1 MPLRP
6 DSLCQADDR
15 SHALQ
20 RLAADPWFAGLP
32 DTMQAAL
39 QALGQPRRL
48 PAGGFLFLRE
58 DAPDG
63 LYGILEG
70 SMVIGSSSLTGKH
83 SVLTRLG
90 AGHWFGE
97 VALFDHGPRTHDA
110 GSDRGCLLWHV
121 PQAALLGWLQ
131 GWPQGWLPLGQLMAA
146 KTRKLMQGLAQQ
158 TLLSPE
164 ARLAQR
170 LLLLADGDGRIRLSQ
185 EALASATGIS
195 RQTCNAI
202 LGQLADAGLISVGR
216 GQLQVHDRSALQQL
230 ESGQN

>member
-6 DSLCQADDR
+6 DSLCHADDR

-48 PAGGFLFLRE
+48 PPGGFLFLRE

-63 LYGILEG
+63 LYGILDG
-70 SMVIGSSSLTGKH
+70 SVVIGSSSLMGKH
-83 SVLTRLG
+83 SVLTRLA

-202 LGQLADAGLISVGR
+202 LRQLADAGLISVGR
-216 GQLQVHDRSALQQL
+216 VQLQVHDRSALQQL
-230 ESGQN
+230 ESGQT

>member
-20 RLAADPWFAGLP
+20 LLAADPWFAGLP

-83 SVLTRLG
+83 SVLTRLA

-121 PQAALLGWLQ
+121 PQAALLGWLH

>member
-20 RLAADPWFAGLP
+20 LLAADPWFAGLP

-202 LGQLADAGLISVGR
+202 LRQLADGGFLTIGR
-216 GQLQVHDRSALQQL
+216 GHLQLLDRRALGQL
-230 ESGQN
+230 GGDGH

>member
-1 MPLRP
+1 MPLRTA
-6 DSLCQADDR
+6 SHCQAGDR
-15 SHALQ
+15 SRALQ
-20 RLAADPWFAGLP
+20 LLATDPWFSTLP

-39 QALGQPRRL
+39 IALGQPRQL
-48 PAGGFLFLRE
+48 AAGSFLFLRE

-63 LYGILEG
+63 LYGILDG
-70 SMVIGSSSLTGKH
+70 SMVIGSSSLMGKH

-110 GSDRGCLLWHV
+110 SSDRGCLLWHV
-121 PQAALLGWLQ
+121 PQAALLAWLQ
-131 GWPQGWLPLGQLMAA
+131 GWPQGWLPLGQLMAG

-158 TLLSPE
+158 TLLSPL

-170 LLLLADGDGRIRLSQ
+170 LLLLADSAGHIHLSQ

-195 RQTCNAI
+195 RQTCNA
-202 LGQLADAGLISVGR
+202 LLQQLLESQLIAIGR
-216 GQLQVHDRSALQQL
+216 GKVQLLDRQALQQL
-230 ESGQN
+230 EAHHD

>member
-6 DSLCQADDR
+6 ASLCQTDDR
-15 SHALQ
+15 TRALLL
-20 RLAADPWFAGLP
+20 LAADPWFAALP

-48 PAGGFLFLRE
+48 APGSFLFLRA
-58 DAPDG
+58 DASDG

-83 SVLTRLG
+83 SVLTRLA

-110 GSDRGCLLWHV
+110 GSDGGCLLWHV
-121 PQAALLGWLQ
+121 PQAPLLAWLH
-131 GWPQGWLPLGQLMAA
+131 GWPQGWLPLGQLMAG

-170 LLLLADGDGRIRLSQ
+170 LLLLAGSDGHINLSQ

-202 LGQLADAGLISVGR
+202 LRQLAEAGMLTIGR
-216 GQLQVHDRSALQQL
+216 GQLQLLDRDALQQR
-230 ESGQN
+230 EARQD